1 MYGKW
6 LNSTINGMRNIR
18 RWEGRQKIIMVN
30 DSEHSF
36 NVALISEALCRVE
49 KEIYNHEINV
59 LEVLQRA
66 LMHDTSEILIGDI
79 KSGVKKKT
87 VAMKNALEE
96 IEHQLYEEELEPM
109 IPESWREDYKS
120 YILDPKQGKKTIEGK
135 IIAVADNID
144 ALNEVIQ
151 EVKLG
156 NNTFKPYLEIIANDI
171 LNIDLDAGKHFIKYC
186 LADFELPIEMYGER
200 VVNFINTY
208 NI

>member
-18 RWEGRQKIIMVN
+18 RWEGKQKILMVN

-36 NVALISEALCRVE
+36 NVALISEALCRI
-49 KEIYNHEINV
+49 EIEVYGQEIQV
-59 LEVLQRA
+59 LEVIKRA
-66 LMHDTSEILIGDI
+66 LMHDISEILVGDI

-87 VAMKNALEE
+87 AAMKNALEE

-109 IPESWREDYKS
+109 IPESWRRDYKS
-120 YILDPKQGKKTIEGK
+120 YILVPKQGKKTIEGK

-186 LADFELPIEMYGER
+186 LADFELPIEMYGEK
-200 VVNFINTY
+200 VVEFISTY
-208 NI
+208 EI

>member
-6 LNSTINGMRNIR
+6 LNSTINGLRNIR
-18 RWEGRQKIIMVN
+18 RWEGKQKILMVN
-30 DSEHSF
+30 DSEHSY
-36 NVALISEALCRVE
+36 NVAIISEALCRVE
-49 KEIYNHEINV
+49 MDIYNHDINV
-59 LEVLQRA
+59 LEVLKRA
-66 LMHDTSEILIGDI
+66 LFHDTSEILVGDI

-87 VAMKNALEE
+87 IAMKNALEE

-109 IPESWREDYKS
+109 IPEGWRNEYKS

-186 LADFELPIEMYGER
+186 LEDFELPIEMYGEKVATFVR
-200 VVNFINTY
+200 EC

>member
-1 MYGKW
+1 
-6 LNSTINGMRNIR
+6 MRNIR
-18 RWEGRQKIIMVN
+18 RWEGKQKILMVN

-36 NVALISEALCRVE
+36 NVALISEALCRI
-49 KEIYNHEINV
+49 EIEVYGQEIQV
-59 LEVLQRA
+59 LEVIKRA
-66 LMHDTSEILIGDI
+66 LMHDISEILVGDI

-87 VAMKNALEE
+87 AAMKNALEE

-109 IPESWREDYKS
+109 IPESWRRDYKS

-186 LADFELPIEMYGER
+186 LADFELPIEMYGEK
-200 VVNFINTY
+200 VVEFVSTY
-208 NI
+208 EI